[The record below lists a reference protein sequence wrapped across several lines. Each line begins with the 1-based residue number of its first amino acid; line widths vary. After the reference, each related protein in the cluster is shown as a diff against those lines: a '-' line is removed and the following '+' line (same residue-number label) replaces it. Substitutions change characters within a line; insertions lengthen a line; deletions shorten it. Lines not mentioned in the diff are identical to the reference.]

1 MYTTCCLY
9 LYEVKEYFL
18 FSFAVEFGNISGNG
32 CSWKAQDRSNNNREI
47 CVFTAQSRYK
57 EWEGVS
63 FLFFISSIF
72 FDTNVN

>member
-18 FSFAVEFGNISGNG
+18 LSFAVEFGNISGNG

-63 FLFFISSIF
+63 FLFFICSIF